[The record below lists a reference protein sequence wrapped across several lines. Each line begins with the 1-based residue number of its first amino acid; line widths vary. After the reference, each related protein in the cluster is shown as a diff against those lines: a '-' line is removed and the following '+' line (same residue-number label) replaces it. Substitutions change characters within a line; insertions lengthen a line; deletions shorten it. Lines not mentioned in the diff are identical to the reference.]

1 MIIIVFVDDVL
12 FLYWR
17 ELKSHA
23 DQVIA
28 GLQAK
33 YNFHDLGDA
42 STFLG
47 IQIWCDRANQTLWL
61 NQAAYIDKVVDRYHL
76 WISNPPA
83 TPAVGEPLTKFD
95 GQASYKVIHEYQ

>member
-1 MIIIVFVDDVL
+1 MIIMVFVNDVL
-12 FLYWR
+12 FLYQR

-33 YNFHDLGDA
+33 YNFRDLGDA

-47 IQIWCDRANQTLWL
+47 IQIRRDRANQTL
-61 NQAAYIDKVVDRYHL
+61 
-76 WISNPPA
+76 
-83 TPAVGEPLTKFD
+83 
-95 GQASYKVIHEYQ
+95 